1 MQVAGLP
8 CDIITRIGLEQG
20 DHTTCHYCGFA
31 VVVFAY
37 SWVCQVKIRTSSLGY
52 LRTLVCPA
60 CKHHIDKEATPTT
73 PTTQIP
79 SIPSININTEN
90 HQTRIKLDLLQ
101 EQEAEQFKAIK
112 PIRVAEMVPPT
123 LIDIISYFKYNR
135 VGREKKISLMDAV
148 PKIKMPGETVTKLT
162 KGRSQLS
169 ATTLAYIYQRE

>member
-37 SWVCQVKIRTSSLGY
+37 SWVCQVNNKKGSLGY

-60 CKHHIDKEATPTT
+60 CKHHIDKEATP
-73 PTTQIP
+73 IP
-79 SIPSININTEN
+79 SIHINTEN

-101 EQEAEQFKAIK
+101 EQEAEQFKSLK
-112 PIRVAEMVPPT
+112 PIRVAEVVPPT
-123 LIDIISYFKYNR
+123 LVDIISYFKYNR

-148 PKIKMPGETVTKLT
+148 PKITKPNETVTKLT

-169 ATTLAYIYQRE
+169 ATTLAYIYLRE